1 MEEREDVVELVDV
14 FEVEEEAVIVV
25 VFNSEML
32 RRDDAV

>member
-1 MEEREDVVELVDV
+1 MEEREDVAELVDV
-14 FEVEEEAVIVV
+14 FEVEEEPVIVA